1 MGNCN
6 TTSNKWSEIPY
17 PGQKRPYHGVEPGAG
32 TWPLN
37 YLKRDCKGNFLG
49 PSGENIAL
57 AIVNPGVFNFDTEL
71 IGVEKVQSQVTPEQI
86 SMAKYWAGAIVN
98 KIANVVLT
106 LTDTYKISPPRAA
119 RIMST
124 VINTLNDT
132 TIVTF
137 NYKYL
142 WDYPRPNQLNPG
154 LKTVLNT
161 PAHPTYPSGHS
172 TGLSAAFVV
181 LSYYF
186 PEEEEKLNRLAE
198 EASISR
204 FYGGIHFMSDLTE
217 GMRLGRFI
225 GNTVVRYLKTQSDGD
240 GAMVDFP
247 KEEFMDA
254 PIMPKY

>member
-1 MGNCN
+1 M
-6 TTSNKWSEIPY
+6 
-17 PGQKRPYHGVEPGAG
+17 
-32 TWPLN
+32 
-37 YLKRDCKGNFLG
+37 
-49 PSGENIAL
+49 
-57 AIVNPGVFNFDTEL
+57 
-71 IGVEKVQSQVTPEQI
+71 EKVQSQLTPEQI

-98 KIANVVLT
+98 KISNVVLI

-132 TIVTF
+132 TIATF

-142 WDYPRPNQLNPG
+142 WDYPRPCQLNQN

-172 TGLSAAFVV
+172 TGLSAAFTV

-186 PEEEEKLNRLAE
+186 PTEAEKLNKLAE
-198 EASISR
+198 DASISR
-204 FYGGIHFMSDLTE
+204 LYGGIHFMSDLSE
-217 GMRLGRFI
+217 GLRMGRFI
-225 GNTVVRYLKTQSDGD
+225 GNTIVEYLKTQSDGN

-247 KEEFMDA
+247 VSEFLDA